1 MVLFR
6 KNRSKNALVTSPYDR
21 FSQRRRLTLIDQ
33 MVEQKPMR
41 ENVTDVEFRNNF
53 LFQFL
58 KYRSLLLLKLN
69 MKLNNIY

>member
-1 MVLFR
+1 
-6 KNRSKNALVTSPYDR
+6 
-21 FSQRRRLTLIDQ
+21 
-33 MVEQKPMR
+33 MR

-69 MKLNNIY
+69 MKLNNIYSLQNFYNLQKQNYKKEFKNQL